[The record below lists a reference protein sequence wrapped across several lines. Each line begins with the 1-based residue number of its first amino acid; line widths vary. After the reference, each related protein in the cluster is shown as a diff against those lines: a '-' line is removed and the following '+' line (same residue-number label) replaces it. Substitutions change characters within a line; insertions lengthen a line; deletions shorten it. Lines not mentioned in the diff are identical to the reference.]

1 MSQAFLEPAG
11 YFPSCELQTA
21 TTLAV
26 NALFV
31 AGVSGVGTHQVCW
44 GSLIPCKL
52 DLQGTELASVGGADS
67 AKDNFTNRTK
77 MVLSS
82 LQTNFE
88 AAAELGSVKKRR
100 LSSGSQYAPGL
111 EVGIFIAHWL
121 HCFIVI
127 QRCFSAA
134 VKWLSPVAG

>member
-1 MSQAFLEPAG
+1 MRCGYTSSVLKLTDPAS
-11 YFPSCELQTA
+11 P
-21 TTLAV
+21 
-26 NALFV
+26 
-31 AGVSGVGTHQVCW
+31 
-44 GSLIPCKL
+44 

-100 LSSGSQYAPGL
+100 LSSGSQYKSGV
-111 EVGIFIAHWL
+111 EVGIFIAPCL
-121 HCFIVI
+121 QCSV
-127 QRCFSAA
+127 A
-134 VKWLSPVAG
+134 LSVSQLL